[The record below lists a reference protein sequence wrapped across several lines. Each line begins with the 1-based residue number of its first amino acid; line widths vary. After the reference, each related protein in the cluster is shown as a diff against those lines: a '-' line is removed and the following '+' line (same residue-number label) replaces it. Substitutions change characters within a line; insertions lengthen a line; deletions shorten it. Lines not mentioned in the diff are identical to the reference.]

1 MSSRQGISE
10 SKVRRKSL
18 DSRFNSDSEISIW
31 MMFKTRKLDDITWG
45 MSVDTQEIQRPNYEV
60 VGEKGDMKNSQ
71 WGFEERWQR
80 NCSTVTAA
88 AQSST

>member
-10 SKVRRKSL
+10 SKVKRKSL
-18 DSRFNSDSEISIW
+18 DSRFNSESVISKW
-31 MMFKTRKLDDITWG
+31 MMFKNKKLDDVTWR
-45 MSVDTQEIQRPNYEV
+45 MSVNRQEIQRPKYEV
-60 VGEKGDMKNSQ
+60 LGEKRDMKSSQ

-88 AQSST
+88 AQSSM

>member
-10 SKVRRKSL
+10 SKVKRKSL
-18 DSRFNSDSEISIW
+18 DSWFNSEHVISIW
-31 MMFKTRKLDDITWG
+31 MMFKNRKLDDITWG
-45 MSVDTQEIQRPNYEV
+45 MSVNRQEIPRPNYEV
-60 VGEKGDMKNSQ
+60 VGEKGDMKSSQ

-88 AQSST
+88 AQSSM